1 MSRVKRVLEGHEAV
15 TTASV
20 NLATETAL
28 VRVLLPPGRDS
39 STSSI
44 MSLSSELAQVCPL
57 HHCNSSTVLGYSST
71 HIGTFAP
78 PQELHS

>member
-28 VRVLLPPGRDS
+28 VRVLIPAGQDC
-39 STSSI
+39 TANSI
-44 MSLSSELAQVCPL
+44 MTLSSELAQVCP
-57 HHCNSSTVLGYSST
+57 
-71 HIGTFAP
+71 
-78 PQELHS
+78 